1 MMLLRT
7 EARRTPSRMAAIARI
22 AGIGAA
28 AILLIVILCAAGVW
42 FFLRA
47 SLPELDGTRIEAGL
61 SAPVT
66 ISRDAQGT
74 VTIRGA
80 TRADVAFATG
90 FAQAQDR
97 FFQMDVLRRVAAGEL
112 AALVGAD
119 ALAID
124 EQNRL
129 NRFRARAERAVA
141 ALPADERAVLGRY
154 TDGVN
159 AGLAALRAR
168 PFEYAVLRVEP
179 QPWRPADTL
188 LVVYAMYLDLQAGEV
203 PRILARAALRDAVPP
218 ELFAFLT
225 PSGSRWDAPLDGRP
239 TVAGPPVIPTTRPD
253 WLDDPLPAATT
264 AHADAFVPPAAAIGS
279 NNWAVD
285 AAHGVGGRA
294 LVANDMHLGLRLPN
308 IWYRLTLYFPDDSG
322 HARRLSGV
330 NLPGTPLV
338 VAGSNGD
345 VAWGF
350 TNSYGH
356 FIDLV
361 GLERD
366 PADPLRYRGPSGAWE
381 RAEEHVETIAVKGS
395 AAVQLP
401 VRETRWGPM
410 LEADGGKGGEG
421 GGGYGPSARTYAVH
435 WAAYLP
441 GAVNVNLIRMEQAR
455 DVTQALAAGQMS
467 GIPTQNL
474 VVADR
479 SGHIAWT
486 LAGPLPDAR
495 LDSQGLPVPA
505 SAASAALKFERLPA
519 ASYPRVI
526 DPPQGRLWTANNMQ
540 LGNAEEQRK
549 IGDSG
554 ADMGARATQIRDD
567 LFARERFDER
577 DLLAIQ
583 LDDRALWV
591 RYWRDLALD
600 TLDEEALR
608 DHPQRAAFKRIV
620 SAWNGRADSDA
631 AGYTLV
637 RDFYQSFYDAW
648 FGPLDARM
656 QQRWP
661 QPSSAKGAM
670 PWLSAPTTSRASSR
684 LEPLMEALAQQ
695 HAWVPSRDANWRAFV
710 LDRID
715 AAIARNLRRRATLD
729 DARWGERNRLALY
742 HPFARLLPPPL
753 RGWLGA
759 PADPMPGDIDM
770 PRVQHPSFGASER
783 FAVSPGHEEDGIL
796 EMPGG
801 ASGHP
806 LSPFFLAGHI
816 AWVRG
821 HPSAFL
827 PGPDIHRLTLTP
839 LR

>member
-1 MMLLRT
+1 
-7 EARRTPSRMAAIARI
+7 
-22 AGIGAA
+22 
-28 AILLIVILCAAGVW
+28 
-42 FFLRA
+42 
-47 SLPELDGTRIEAGL
+47 
-61 SAPVT
+61 
-66 ISRDAQGT
+66 
-74 VTIRGA
+74 
-80 TRADVAFATG
+80 
-90 FAQAQDR
+90 
-97 FFQMDVLRRVAAGEL
+97 
-112 AALVGAD
+112 
-119 ALAID
+119 
-124 EQNRL
+124 
-129 NRFRARAERAVA
+129 
-141 ALPADERAVLGRY
+141 
-154 TDGVN
+154 
-159 AGLAALRAR
+159 
-168 PFEYAVLRVEP
+168 
-179 QPWRPADTL
+179 
-188 LVVYAMYLDLQAGEV
+188 
-203 PRILARAALRDAVPP
+203 
-218 ELFAFLT
+218 
-225 PSGSRWDAPLDGRP
+225 
-239 TVAGPPVIPTTRPD
+239 
-253 WLDDPLPAATT
+253 
-264 AHADAFVPPAAAIGS
+264 
-279 NNWAVD
+279 
-285 AAHGVGGRA
+285 
-294 LVANDMHLGLRLPN
+294 MHLGLRLPN
-308 IWYRLTLYFPDDSG
+308 IWYRLTLYFPDETG
-322 HARRLSGV
+322 HTRRLSGV

-361 GLERD
+361 ELERD

-381 RAEEHVETIAVKGS
+381 RADEHLETIAVKGA

-410 LEADGGKGGEG
+410 LEIDAGNGSKGHD
-421 GGGYGPSARTYAVH
+421 AAVRTYAVR

-441 GAVNVNLIRMEQAR
+441 DAVNVNLIRMEQAR
-455 DVTQALAAGQMS
+455 DVTQALAAGQTS

-479 SGHIAWT
+479 HGHIGWT
-486 LAGPLPDAR
+486 LAGPLPDPM
-495 LDSQGLPVPA
+495 LDSHGLPVPA
-505 SAASAALKFERLPA
+505 SEAAAALKFERLPA

-526 DPPQGRLWTANNMQ
+526 DPPQGRLWTANNTQ

-567 LFARERFDER
+567 LFARARFDER

-591 RYWRDLALD
+591 RYWRQLALD
-600 TLDEEALR
+600 TLDEDALR

-620 SAWNGRADSDA
+620 SAWNGRADADA

-637 RDFYQSFYDAW
+637 RDFYESFYEAW

-661 QPSSAKGAM
+661 HSSSAKSAM
-670 PWLSAPTTSRASSR
+670 PWLAAPTAGRASSR

-715 AAIARNLRRRATLD
+715 ATIARNLRHRTALD

-742 HPFARLLPPPL
+742 HPFARLLPSSL
-753 RGWLGA
+753 RGWLSA

-806 LSPFFLAGHI
+806 LSPYFLSGHP

-821 HPSAFL
+821 EPSAFL
-827 PGPDIHRLTLTP
+827 PGPDAHRLTLTP

>member
-1 MMLLRT
+1 MLLRT
-7 EARRTPSRMAAIARI
+7 EARRTSSRVARI
-22 AGIGAA
+22 AGIGVA
-28 AILLIVILCAAGVW
+28 AILLILIVCAAGIW
-42 FFLRA
+42 LFLRA
-47 SLPELDGTRIEAGL
+47 SLPQLDGTRAEAGL
-61 SAPVT
+61 SEPVT
-66 ISRDAQGT
+66 ISRDSQGA

-80 TRADVAFATG
+80 TRADVAFATA

-97 FFQMDVLRRVAAGEL
+97 FFQMDLLRRVAAGEL
-112 AALVGAD
+112 AALIGGD

-129 NRFRARAERAVA
+129 NRFRARAEAAVA

-159 AGLAALRAR
+159 AGLASLSAR
-168 PFEYAVLRVEP
+168 PFEYAVLRAAP
-179 QPWRPADTL
+179 QPWQPADTL

-203 PRILARAALRDAVPP
+203 PHILARAALRDAVPP
-218 ELFAFLT
+218 DLFAFLT

-239 TVAGPPVIPTTRPD
+239 TVAGPPVIPATRPD
-253 WLDDPLPAATT
+253 WLDDKLPADIT
-264 AHADAFVPPAAAIGS
+264 AHAETFIPPAAAIGS

-294 LVANDMHLGLRLPN
+294 FVANDMHLGLRLPN
-308 IWYRLTLYFPDDSG
+308 IWYRLTLYFPDDTG
-322 HARRLSGV
+322 HTRRLSGV

-361 GLERD
+361 ELERD
-366 PADPLRYRGPSGAWE
+366 PADPSRYRGPGGAWE
-381 RAEEHVETIAVKGS
+381 RADEHVETIAVKGAPS
-395 AAVQLP
+395 VQFP

-410 LEADGGKGGEG
+410 LEVSADKG
-421 GGGYGPSARTYAVH
+421 SHAARTYAVR

-441 GAVNVNLIRMEQAR
+441 GAVNVNLIRMEEAH
-455 DVTQALAAGQMS
+455 DVTQALAAGQGS

-474 VVADR
+474 AVADR
-479 SGHIAWT
+479 GGHIAWT
-486 LAGPLPDAR
+486 LAGPLPDAM

-505 SAASAALKFERLPA
+505 SATTAASKFERLPA
-519 ASYPRVI
+519 ANYPRVI
-526 DPPQGRLWTANNMQ
+526 DPSQGRLWTANNTE
-540 LGNAEEQRK
+540 LGNAQEQRK

-554 ADMGARATQIRDD
+554 ADMGARAAQIRDD
-567 LFARERFDER
+567 LFARERFDAR

-591 RYWRDLALD
+591 RYWRELALD
-600 TLDEEALR
+600 TLDEDALT

-637 RDFYQSFYDAW
+637 RDFYQSFYEAW

-656 QQRWP
+656 RQRWP
-661 QPSSAKGAM
+661 QSSSSKGAM
-670 PWLSAPTTSRASSR
+670 PWLSAPTAGRASSR

-715 AAIARNLRRRATLD
+715 ATIARNLQHHAALD

-742 HPFARLLPPPL
+742 HPFARLLPAML

-759 PADPMPGDIDM
+759 PSDPMPGDIDM
-770 PRVQHPSFGASER
+770 PRIQHPSFGASER

-806 LSPFFLAGHI
+806 LSPYFLAGHS
-816 AWVRG
+816 AWERG
-821 HPSAFL
+821 EPSAFL
-827 PGPDIHRLTLTP
+827 PGSDVHRLTLTP